1 MLCSY
6 LNLAPVLQN
15 LSVGCDSHFKSKHVG
30 IFNKCIIKLNSLF
43 IFPILIIILI
53 IMDRSECMMTPHM
66 FENSVITKVGNVDM
80 LIA

>member
-43 IFPILIIILI
+43 IRIFISYIFLKFEIIGNKLGV
-53 IMDRSECMMTPHM
+53 E
-66 FENSVITKVGNVDM
+66 TKINLKTLHQSRVG
-80 LIA
+80 